1 MSHSNHHKKK
11 LCFCNWLLILKSC
24 KHASQVPQSPP
35 LLPPPPPPPPPPDI
49 CRRRYRSILWPTISS
64 CTLTSTATVCYG
76 DDPSQF
82 PADNIFAAAGD
93 GIWDNGACCG
103 RQYLV
108 RCLSSSPE
116 SCIADQTIRVEVIN
130 QASMLDSNPSLNGTT
145 MTLSDAAF
153 LQIANKSSP
162 VINIE
167 FTQI

>member
-1 MSHSNHHKKK
+1 MPLKFLNLLLFFLLLHHHHHHQT
-11 LCFCNWLLILKSC
+11 S
-24 KHASQVPQSPP
+24 ADVGTAAYYGPP
-35 LLPPPPPPPPPPDI
+35 YLH
-49 CRRRYRSILWPTISS
+49 
-64 CTLTSTATVCYG
+64 
-76 DDPSQF
+76 
-82 PADNIFAAAGD
+82 NIFAAAGD

>member
-1 MSHSNHHKKK
+1 MPLKFLNLLLFFLLLHHHHHHQT
-11 LCFCNWLLILKSC
+11 S
-24 KHASQVPQSPP
+24 ADVGTAAYYGPP
-35 LLPPPPPPPPPPDI
+35 YLP
-49 CRRRYRSILWPTISS
+49 
-64 CTLTSTATVCYG
+64 TVCYG